1 MKGEHIIE
9 ILEGRP
15 LSETSEDERAALRAH
30 ARGCMECGRAL
41 EAAEV
46 SSLLLRERAAEAF
59 EPSTF
64 FRTRVMAAWRERQ
77 AQGEQA
83 SLWRLW
89 KTAGA
94 LVSSMAATVAML
106 AVLTFVAPTQTAPPA
121 QSYSSDFE
129 ALSAEEII
137 MEDDNTS
144 AEQMNYD
151 QVLTTLY
158 GAEEDK

>member
-1 MKGEHIIE
+1 MRNEHIIE
-9 ILEGRP
+9 MLESRP
-15 LSETSEDERAALRAH
+15 FSEMSEDERARLRAH
-30 ARGCMECGRAL
+30 AAVCAECGPAF

-46 SSLLLRERAAEAF
+46 SSLLLKASAAEAF
-59 EPSTF
+59 EPSPF
-64 FRTRVMAAWRERQ
+64 FQTRVMAAWRERQ

-106 AVLTFVAPTQTAPPA
+106 AVLTFTAPTQTAPVA

-129 ALSAEEII
+129 ALSAEEVI
-137 MEDDNTS
+137 MEEDNAS

-151 QVLTTLY
+151 QVLITLY